1 MNKRIIC
8 LCAVLCALLVMT
20 SVSFAKLLV
29 YLPLDE
35 GKGKAPQDASGN
47 GHHAQFEADPAWVD
61 GKFGKALEFEG
72 QKWISMPTPD
82 PEVFNE
88 EFTLVVYIKPPLAGN
103 QWQQI
108 VRCNPVAGTGRNSW
122 FVNTAGFMSW
132 RGFVGVAWTVWST
145 TPQGLIEADE
155 WTHIAITSDKKDFV
169 QFINGKKEQEDDFVQ
184 GDGAIEIIGLGW
196 GGSSGGE
203 SYDGAIDEF
212 AIFDEVLDDALI
224 SDIMDLGVTDAL
236 AVESRNKLATSWGRV
251 KSER

>member
-1 MNKRIIC
+1 
-8 LCAVLCALLVMT
+8 
-20 SVSFAKLLV
+20 
-29 YLPLDE
+29 
-35 GKGKAPQDASGN
+35 
-47 GHHAQFEADPAWVD
+47 
-61 GKFGKALEFEG
+61 
-72 QKWISMPTPD
+72 
-82 PEVFNE
+82 
-88 EFTLVVYIKPPLAGN
+88 
-103 QWQQI
+103 
-108 VRCNPVAGTGRNSW
+108 
-122 FVNTAGFMSW
+122 MSW
-132 RGFVGVAWTVWST
+132 RGFVGGAWTVWST

-196 GGSSGGE
+196 DGSSGGE